1 MLFKFNFYVA
11 IDVYARAGIYR
22 AFRYKIFLNECVMAC
37 FIDLSR
43 NVIDFLIQIKS
54 PQIRG
59 LLKDLLD

>member
-22 AFRYKIFLNECVMAC
+22 TFRYKIFLSESVMGC

-43 NVIDFLIQIKS
+43 NVIDFLKIKS
-54 PQIRG
+54 P
-59 LLKDLLD
+59 LK